1 MDKDQKI
8 AQLEEK
14 IADIEEQLNMAYDA
28 LDERLSKLEN
38 RDNDITEFGV
48 GATIL
53 IGVVQIII
61 SLLK

>member
-38 RDNDITEFGV
+38 RDNDIAEFGV